1 MRIGIDLG
9 GTKTE
14 VLALDEQDQVL
25 YQARIATP
33 KDDYHA
39 SLRAIQQLVLE
50 TEAQCGIRGTVGIGT
65 PGALSPATG
74 RLRNCNSTCL
84 NDQPFLQDISQ
95 LLEREVRLSNDA
107 NCFALSEATDGAAS
121 NYQVVLGVILGT
133 GCGAGI
139 VIDKKILQGAHAIAG
154 EWGHNPLPL
163 ASPQELASECW
174 CGRQACIETF
184 VSGPAL
190 EYHYRVLSQQ
200 SKSCYQIVE
209 LAEQGDAQAESVL
222 HDYERRL
229 AKSLALVINIL
240 DPDVVVLGGGLS
252 NIQRL
257 YENVAQLWSAYI
269 FSDRVSTRLIAP
281 QFGDSSGVRGAAW
294 LWPKT

>member
-14 VLALDEQDQVL
+14 VLALDEHDQVL

-33 KDDYHA
+33 KEDYHA
-39 SLRAIQQLVLE
+39 SLRVIQQLVAE
-50 TEAQCGIRGTVGIGT
+50 TEAICGTRGTVGIGT
-65 PGALSPATG
+65 PGALSPDTG

-84 NDQPFLQDISQ
+84 NDQPFLEDISQ
-95 LLEREVRLSNDA
+95 LLEREVRISNDA
-107 NCFALSEATDGAAS
+107 NCFTLSEATDGAAS
-121 NYQVVLGVILGT
+121 DYGVVLGVILGT

-139 VIDKKILQGAHAIAG
+139 VIDKKILQGTQAIAG

-163 ASPQELASECW
+163 ASTQELALECW
-174 CGRQACIETF
+174 CGRRACIETF

-190 EYHYRVLSQQ
+190 EHHYQVISQH
-200 SKSCYQIVE
+200 SRSCYQIVE
-209 LAEQGDAQAESVL
+209 LAEQGDIQAEL
-222 HDYERRL
+222 ALQEYELRL

-252 NIQRL
+252 NIERL
-257 YENVAQLWSAYI
+257 YENVVQLWPAYI
-269 FSDRVSTRLIAP
+269 FSDRVRTQLLAP